1 MNNKQINKKDKIFD
15 NSILGKSK
23 LEKDCNYKQEQYSPL
38 AYQKFERE
46 PKSILTTKSSI
57 VQMLKQ
63 NYLFND
69 YEEFKSYFIKHV
81 VIDINHELL
90 DL

>member
-1 MNNKQINKKDKIFD
+1 MNLFSKKDKIFD

-46 PKSILTTKSSI
+46 PS
-57 VQMLKQ
+57 
-63 NYLFND
+63 
-69 YEEFKSYFIKHV
+69 H
-81 VIDINHELL
+81 LL
-90 DL
+90 VKK